1 MATCPRPP
9 APRRAGGGAGVVE
22 GEACALA
29 CAAVCG
35 AWERAVRVRPRALA
49 PIYDCA
55 PLPSIKCTYIYNL
68 KGLKPSALVRRRAAR
83 NRGLRLSSE
92 AGAVYYVYILAVY

>member
-35 AWERAVRVRPRALA
+35 AWGRAVRVRPRALA

-68 KGLKPSALVRRRAAR
+68 KGLISHQPWCAAGP
-83 NRGLRLSSE
+83 RGT
-92 AGAVYYVYILAVY
+92 AVSVYL